1 MYLLNYLIFKQQILL
16 DEQLK
21 LPDNEYV
28 CHILDVYL
36 YLIMKRR
43 MLNVNFYYE
52 KKVERNGRAINNLVS
67 GLLEWIAD

>member
-1 MYLLNYLIFKQQILL
+1 MYLLNYFIFKIQVLL

-28 CHILDVYL
+28 WHILDVYI

-43 MLNVNFYYE
+43 MFNVNFYYE
-52 KKVERNGRAINNLVS
+52 KKIERNGKIINSLVT